1 MHLLPSKF
9 PDEYIGSVIR
19 RKKELLNLGKLS
31 RKDYKIKPPLNY
43 RKTLICFI
51 RESHPA
57 LEILAETAT
66 LLPLAKS
73 LGLSTSPLTVITPS
87 DSWRICRQCITTD
100 LENIGVGYI
109 RRHHLI
115 SSIKACDLHG
125 LSLDEFCP
133 SCNIPIKKHLNSS
146 FNECAKV
153 FNLSKNE
160 NEFQA
165 ANIKYAKFVRELL
178 NCKVR
183 NANFSHVRHAIYN
196 QLRELGYVL
205 GGDIHWKNVCIDVNN
220 YLGEFTHKNKIDF
233 SISQL
238 NPITSL
244 GSITKIAFFAF
255 RTTDAY
261 WRSIQEASCIGK
273 AFNERP
279 LQARAMNAFR
289 CSTKF

>member
-1 MHLLPSKF
+1 MHLLPSTL

-19 RKKELLNLGKLS
+19 RKKELFNLGRLS
-31 RKDYKIKPPLNY
+31 RKEYKIKPPFNY
-43 RKTLICFI
+43 RKTLTCFI
-51 RESHPA
+51 RESNPT
-57 LEILAETAT
+57 LVTLADTAT

-73 LGLSTSPLTVITPS
+73 LGLSTNPLTVITPS

-100 LENIGVGYI
+100 LETIGVGYI
-109 RRHHLI
+109 RRHHLL
-115 SSIKACDLHG
+115 SSIKVCDLHG
-125 LSLDEFCP
+125 LSLDEICP
-133 SCNIPIKKHLNSS
+133 SCNTPIKKHLNSS
-146 FNECAKV
+146 FHGCAKA
-153 FNLSKNE
+153 FNLNE
-160 NEFQA
+160 NENKLQA

-178 NCKVR
+178 HCKVH

-205 GGDIHWKNVCIDVNN
+205 EGDIHWKNVCVDLNN

-261 WRSIQEASCIGK
+261 WQSIRETIDD
-273 AFNERP
+273 FNH
-279 LQARAMNAFR
+279 L
-289 CSTKF
+289 

>member
-1 MHLLPSKF
+1 LHLHPSTL

-19 RKKELLNLGKLS
+19 RKKELFNLGKLS
-31 RKDYKIKPPLNY
+31 RKEYKIKPPLNY
-43 RKTLICFI
+43 RTNLIRYI
-51 RESHPA
+51 RESHPTF
-57 LEILAETAT
+57 EILAETAT

-115 SSIKACDLHG
+115 SSIKVCDLHG
-125 LSLDEFCP
+125 LSLDEICP
-133 SCNIPIKKHLNSS
+133 SCNTPIKKHLNSS
-146 FNECAKV
+146 FHECAKV
-153 FNLSKNE
+153 FNLNKNE

-178 NCKVR
+178 SCKVH
-183 NANFSHVRHAIYN
+183 NADFSHVRHAIYS

-205 GGDIHWKNVCIDVNN
+205 DGDIHWKNVCIDVNN

-261 WRSIQEASCIGK
+261 WRSIRDASCIGK
-273 AFNERP
+273 AFNDCP
-279 LQARAMNAFR
+279 LQA
-289 CSTKF
+289 